1 MVSASGVLQSLGGS
15 YRKDHYRAWLALIYA
30 GAAVVF
36 IALGAYDEHRNA
48 VAVDDVARERGRV
61 LFSLIELTRD
71 WNARHGGV
79 YVPVSELSKPNPYL
93 HHPRRDLHTIE
104 GQALTMINPAFMTR
118 QISELAERQSG
129 VRFRI
134 TSRKPIRPENAPDD
148 WEAASLAAFE
158 KTGVSERVEFFE
170 HEIFNGNVRPAHR
183 YMAPLRVTEPCMRC
197 HAEQGYAL
205 GDIRGGISVT
215 MPAEALLA
223 MKAERHTRALW
234 VLGACFLLVVAV
246 LHAILARAQRQRH
259 VLEAV
264 ARDQE
269 AVIAERTHSLN
280 QANEELA
287 RELADRR
294 VREHE
299 LRLAAAVFESA
310 AEAIMVTDA
319 DNRVLRVN
327 PAFSVIT
334 GYTQREV
341 LGRNPRLLRSGRHDA
356 SFYAEMWGALHSRGH
371 WEGEIWNRH
380 KSGEVRV
387 EWLSITVID
396 DGLGGAGKY
405 LAVFHDITRYKEAEE
420 MLRHKAYHDALTD
433 LPNRQLFADRLH
445 AALHQ
450 ARRHR
455 RSVALMLV
463 DLDHFKEVNDSLGHA
478 AGDALLV
485 EVADGLRG
493 CVREADTV
501 SRLGGDEFAILLTE
515 TGVDQEAVD
524 VAQRVLARVAQP
536 FLLEAG
542 RADVS
547 ASIGIARYPLDGD
560 SSERLMKHAD
570 MAMYAAKAAGR
581 NCYRIYDAALMAAAH
596 SGEPVAPSA
605 RGVEGD

>member
-1 MVSASGVLQSLGGS
+1 MVSASGALQSLGGS
-15 YRKDHYRAWLALIYA
+15 YRKDRYRAWLVLIYV
-30 GAAVVF
+30 GAALF
-36 IALGAYDEHRNA
+36 FAALGAYDAQRNA
-48 VAVDDVARERGRV
+48 AAVEDIARERGKV

-79 YVPVSELSKPNPYL
+79 YVAVSEWSQPNPHL
-93 HHPRRDLHTIE
+93 KHPRRDLQTLD
-104 GQALTMINPAFMTR
+104 GVALTMINPAFMTR
-118 QISELAERQSG
+118 QISELAENQSG

-134 TSRKPIRPENAPDD
+134 TSRKPIRPDNAPDD
-148 WEAASLAAFE
+148 WEAESLAVFE
-158 KTGVSERVEFFE
+158 TSGVAERIAFFE

-183 YMAPLRVTEPCMRC
+183 YMAPLKVTEPCLQC
-197 HAEQGYAL
+197 HAEQGYKL
-205 GDIRGGISVT
+205 GDVRGGISVT
-215 MPAEALLA
+215 MPAESLLA
-223 MKAERHTRALW
+223 LKSERHARALW

-246 LHAILARAQRQRH
+246 LHAILARARRQRR

-264 ARDQE
+264 AHDQE

-294 VREHE
+294 MREHE
-299 LRLAAAVFESA
+299 LRLASAVFESA

-319 DNRVLRVN
+319 ENRVLRVN

-356 SFYAEMWGALHSRGH
+356 TFYAEMWGALRARGH

-396 DGLGGAGKY
+396 DGMAGAGKY

-420 MLRHKAYHDALTD
+420 LLRHKAYHDALTD
-433 LPNRQLFADRLH
+433 LPNRQLFADRLD

-455 RSVALMLV
+455 RSVALMLI
-463 DLDHFKEVNDSLGHA
+463 DLDRFKEVNDSLGHA

-485 EVADGLRG
+485 EVAEGMRR

-515 TGVDQEAVD
+515 TSSDQEAVD
-524 VAQRVLARVAQP
+524 VALRVLTRVAQP
-536 FLLEAG
+536 FLLAAG

-547 ASIGIARYPLDGD
+547 ASIGIARYPQDGE
-560 SSERLMKHAD
+560 SSEQLMKHAD
-570 MAMYAAKAAGR
+570 IAMYAAKAAGR
-581 NCYRIYDAALMAAAH
+581 NCYCIYDAARMATSHA
-596 SGEPVAPSA
+596 GDPVAMPV
-605 RGVEGD
+605 RGADAG

>member
-1 MVSASGVLQSLGGS
+1 MVSASGILQSLGGS
-15 YRKDHYRAWLALIYA
+15 YRKDHYRAWL
-30 GAAVVF
+30 VF
-36 IALGAYDEHRNA
+36 IYVATALVFAALGAYDAQRN
-48 VAVDDVARERGRV
+48 VAAIEDLARERGRV
-61 LFSLIELTRD
+61 LFSLVELTRD

-79 YVPVSELSKPNPYL
+79 YVPVSEHSQPNPYL
-93 HHPRRDLHTIE
+93 QHPRRDLKTE
-104 GQALTMINPAFMTR
+104 DGQALTMINPAFMTR

-148 WEAASLAAFE
+148 WEAESLAAFE
-158 KTGVSERVEFFE
+158 TTGLSERIAFFE

-183 YMAPLRVTEPCMRC
+183 YMAPLKVGEPCMRC
-197 HAEQGYAL
+197 HAQQGYAV

-223 MKAERHTRALW
+223 LKSERHARALS
-234 VLGACFLLVVAV
+234 VLGACFVLVVAV
-246 LHAILARAQRQRH
+246 LHAILARARKERQL
-259 VLEAV
+259 LEAV
-264 ARDQE
+264 AHDQE
-269 AVIAERTHSLN
+269 NVIAERTRSLN
-280 QANEELA
+280 LANDELA

-294 VREHE
+294 MREHE

-310 AEAIMVTDA
+310 TEAIMVTDA
-319 DNRVLRVN
+319 DNHVIRVN

-356 SFYAEMWGALHSRGH
+356 NFYAGMWSALRARGH

-396 DGLGGAGKY
+396 DGLAGSGKY
-405 LAVFHDITRYKEAEE
+405 LAVFHDITRAKEAEE
-420 MLRHKAYHDALTD
+420 ILRHKAYHDALTD
-433 LPNRQLFADRLH
+433 LPNRQLFADRLA

-450 ARRHR
+450 ARRHQ
-455 RSVALMLV
+455 RSVAVLLI

-485 EVADGLRG
+485 EVADVLRH

-501 SRLGGDEFAILLTE
+501 SRLGGDEFAILLAE
-515 TGVDQEAVD
+515 TGVEQEALD
-524 VAQRVLARVAQP
+524 VATRVLAHVAEP

-542 RADVS
+542 RAAVS
-547 ASIGIARYPLDGD
+547 ASIGVVRYPQDG
-560 SSERLMKHAD
+560 ETPELLMRHAD
-570 MAMYAAKAAGR
+570 IAMYAAKAAGR
-581 NCYRIYDAALMAAAH
+581 NCYRVFDAVTMATSHA
-596 SGEPVAPSA
+596 GDPVVDATQGA
-605 RGVEGD
+605 RET

>member
-1 MVSASGVLQSLGGS
+1 MVSASVVLQSLGGS
-15 YRKDHYRAWLALIYA
+15 HRKDLYRVWLTLIYL
-30 GAAVVF
+30 GAALVF
-36 IALGAYDEHRNA
+36 LALGAYDGQRNA
-48 VAVDDVARERGRV
+48 AAVEDVARERGRV

-71 WNARHGGV
+71 WNARHGGI
-79 YVPVSELSKPNPYL
+79 YVPVSESTQPNPYL
-93 HHPRRDLHTIE
+93 QHPRRDLRTE
-104 GQALTMINPAFMTR
+104 DGQALTMVNPAFMTR
-118 QISELAERQSG
+118 QIAELAERQSG
-129 VRFRI
+129 VRFHI
-134 TSRKPIRPENAPDD
+134 TSRRPIRPDNAPDD
-148 WEAASLAAFE
+148 WEAESLAAFE
-158 KTGVSERVEFFE
+158 AGVVAERIDFVE
-170 HEIFNGNVRPAHR
+170 HAIFNGNVRPAHR

-197 HAEQGYAL
+197 HVMQGYKI

-215 MPAEALLA
+215 MPAESLLA
-223 MKAERHTRALW
+223 LRSERHARALW
-234 VLGACFLLVVAV
+234 VLGACFLLVAAV
-246 LHAILARAQRQRH
+246 LHAILARARRQRR

-264 ARDQE
+264 ARDQD
-269 AVIAERTHSLN
+269 AVIAERTRSLN
-280 QANEELA
+280 QANDELA

-299 LRLAAAVFESA
+299 LRLASAVFESA

-319 DNRVLRVN
+319 ENCVLRVN

-356 SFYAEMWGALHSRGH
+356 AFYAAMWTALRTRGH

-396 DGLGGAGKY
+396 DGLGGTGKY

-420 MLRHKAYHDALTD
+420 VLRHKAYHDALTD
-433 LPNRQLFADRLH
+433 LPNRQLFADRLE
-445 AALHQ
+445 AAMHQ

-455 RSVALMLV
+455 RRVAVMLV

-485 EVADGLRG
+485 EVAGGLRS

-501 SRLGGDEFAILLTE
+501 ARLGGDEFAILLAE
-515 TGVDQEAVD
+515 TGTDQEAID
-524 VAQRVLARVAQP
+524 VATRVLTCVAQP
-536 FLLEAG
+536 FLLDAG
-542 RADVS
+542 KAEVS

-560 SSERLMKHAD
+560 SAEVLMKHAD
-570 MAMYAAKAAGR
+570 IAMYAAKAEGR
-581 NCYRIYDAALMAAAH
+581 NRYCVYAAATL
-596 SGEPVAPSA
+596 P
-605 RGVEGD
+605 